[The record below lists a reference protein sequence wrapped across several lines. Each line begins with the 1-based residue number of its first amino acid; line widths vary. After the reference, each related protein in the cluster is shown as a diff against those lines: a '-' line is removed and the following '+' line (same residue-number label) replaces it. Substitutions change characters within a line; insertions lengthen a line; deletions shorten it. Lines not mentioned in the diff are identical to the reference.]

1 MNDDEKLEI
10 KIKILFLLNIIMFL
24 VLIVMLFKIVETNN
38 EMTVWLLEHGRLK

>member
-24 VLIVMLFKIVETNN
+24 VLMVMLFKIVETNN